1 MKIKNMTVSLK
12 CQYAL
17 RAVFELALRRTNA
30 PAKIAD
36 IGRAQ
41 GIPVRFL
48 ENILHEL
55 KRAGIVRSFR
65 GKYGGYTLADSPR
78 AITVGDII
86 RCIEGPPLQAGC
98 ITGRQDSCPAQD
110 NCVFMPMW
118 ERLQQA
124 ITDIYDS
131 TTFEDLV
138 TQSRSQPV
146 YLDYVI

>member
-1 MKIKNMTVSLK
+1 MRMTVSLK

-17 RAVFELALRRTNA
+17 RAVLELARRRTGL
-30 PAKIAD
+30 PSKTAD

-41 GIPVRFL
+41 GIPIRFL

-55 KRAGIVRSFR
+55 KCAGIVRSFR
-65 GKYGGYTLADSPR
+65 GKQGGYTLAHSPDSV
-78 AITVGDII
+78 TVGDIV
-86 RCIEGPPLQAGC
+86 RCIEGPPLTAGC
-98 ITGRQDSCPAQD
+98 ITGQQDGCPAKD
-110 NCVFMPMW
+110 DCVFMPMW
-118 ERLQQA
+118 EQLQQA

-138 TQSRSQPV
+138 IQSRTKTA

>member
-1 MKIKNMTVSLK
+1 MTVSFK

-17 RAVFELALRRTNA
+17 RAVFELAKHGTKT
-30 PAKIAD
+30 PTKIAD

-65 GKYGGYTLADSPR
+65 GKHGGYALANTP
-78 AITVGDII
+78 AVVTVGDVV

-98 ITGRQDSCPAQD
+98 ITGKQDGCPAQGD
-110 NCVFMPMW
+110 CVFLPMW
-118 ERLQQA
+118 ERLQHA

-138 TQSRSQPV
+138 SQSQAKTA
-146 YLDYVI
+146 YIDYVI

>member
-1 MKIKNMTVSLK
+1 MTVSLK

-17 RAVFELALRRTNA
+17 RAIFELARNETNA
-30 PAKIAD
+30 PEKIAD

-41 GIPVRFL
+41 GIPIRFL

-65 GKYGGYTLADSPR
+65 GKYGGYILADSPS
-78 AITVGDII
+78 AITAGDII

-98 ITGRQDSCPAQD
+98 ITGKQDGCPSLGD
-110 NCVFMPMW
+110 CVFLPMW
-118 ERLQQA
+118 ERLQHA

-138 TQSRSQPV
+138 TQSHAKAAHI
-146 YLDYVI
+146 DYVI

>member
-1 MKIKNMTVSLK
+1 MTVSLK

-17 RAVFELALRRTNA
+17 RAVFELAQLGTTT

-65 GKYGGYTLADSPR
+65 GKHGGYVLADAPGSV
-78 AITVGDII
+78 TVGDIV
-86 RCIEGPPLQAGC
+86 RCIEGPPLKAGC
-98 ITGRQDSCPAQD
+98 ITGRQAGCPAQA
-110 NCVFMPMW
+110 NCVFLPMW
-118 ERLQQA
+118 ERMQQA

-138 TQSRSQPV
+138 AQSRSQSV

>member
-1 MKIKNMTVSLK
+1 MTVSLK

-17 RAVFELALRRTNA
+17 RAVFELARLGTTV

-65 GKYGGYTLADSPR
+65 GKYGGYVLANSPGEV
-78 AITVGDII
+78 TVGDIV
-86 RCIEGPPLQAGC
+86 RCIEGPPLTAGC
-98 ITGRQDSCPAQD
+98 ITGKQNGCPSQGD
-110 NCVFMPMW
+110 CVFLPLW
-118 ERLQQA
+118 ERLQHA

-138 TQSRSQPV
+138 TQSHAKKA
-146 YLDYVI
+146 YIDYVI